1 MQNPALEPVDLD
13 LQKGSGSKDD
23 YLFQLYESSLVYW
36 LIAFG
41 ILGIF
46 YYSVLIY
53 LKIKMGDK
61 WKDGIIKWMLGW
73 YLDKS
78 QKQINITKNKEFF
91 EPIFERIKN
100 SIGDL

>member
-1 MQNPALEPVDLD
+1 MQNLPLEPMDLD
-13 LQKGSGSKDD
+13 LQRGSGSNDFF
-23 YLFQLYESSLVYW
+23 FQLYESSLVYW

-41 ILGIF
+41 ILGII
-46 YYSVLIY
+46 YYSALIY

-61 WKDGIIKWMLGW
+61 WKDGIIRWMLGW

-78 QKQINITKNKEFF
+78 QKQINITKNKELF

-100 SIGDL
+100 SIGS